1 MGAGQIPRTN
11 PHWRKVALIARPVLY
26 SFRRCPY
33 AMRARMA
40 LLSSGVV
47 CELREVALRSKP
59 AEMLAISPKG
69 TVPVLQL
76 HDGRVLEQSL
86 DIMLWALQRHD
97 PEHWL
102 ADTEAQHAEHLALI
116 AECDG
121 PFKAHLD
128 RYKYPNRYDLPDG
141 LEHRAQGSLFLGRL
155 DSTLTRTAYLAG
167 AAWGLPDAAVAPFV
181 RQWAHTDPDWFA
193 SPALARLAEAGCKPL
208 KTARGS
214 RASWLGLHLGRPE
227 TRPSCGPTPST
238 HSPSPSEGRP
248 YNLSFTTLLRR
259 LWIPVPAW
267 SWRPS

>member
-1 MGAGQIPRTN
+1 
-11 PHWRKVALIARPVLY
+11 
-26 SFRRCPY
+26 
-33 AMRARMA
+33 MRARMA
-40 LLSSGVV
+40 LRAVAWCASCAKWCCAANRPRCWPFHPKARCQFWTCTTAECWSKAWTSCCGR
-47 CELREVALRSKP
+47 LR
-59 AEMLAISPKG
+59 
-69 TVPVLQL
+69 
-76 HDGRVLEQSL
+76 
-86 DIMLWALQRHD
+86 RHD

-102 ADTEAQHAEHLALI
+102 PDTEAQHADHLALI
-116 AECDG
+116 AQCDG

-193 SPALARLAEAGCKPL
+193 SQPWTALQKWLQTFEDSPR
-208 KTARGS
+208 S

-238 HSPSPSEGRP
+238 YSPSPSEGRP
-248 YNLSFTTLLRR
+248 YNRSFTTLLRR
-259 LWIPVPAW
+259 LWIPAPAW